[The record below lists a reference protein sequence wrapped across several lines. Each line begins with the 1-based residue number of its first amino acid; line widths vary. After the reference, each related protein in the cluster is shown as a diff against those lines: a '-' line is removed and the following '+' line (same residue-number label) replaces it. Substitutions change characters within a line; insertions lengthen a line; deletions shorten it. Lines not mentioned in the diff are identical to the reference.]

1 MRMAL
6 GMAVGFISP
15 LLRSIVFGMPSLFP
29 EAVAMAF
36 EMGVYGAAA
45 GFLYHIL
52 PKKNWSIYA
61 ALLIAM
67 TVGRF
72 AWGGVHYLIAGLQNT
87 ESPSLSFW
95 RARSPT
101 AIPGI
106 ILHIVLIPMLVM
118 TLKRLNLVLND

>member
-1 MRMAL
+1 M
-6 GMAVGFISP
+6 VQP
-15 LLRSIVFGMPSLFP
+15 H
-29 EAVAMAF
+29 
-36 EMGVYGAAA
+36 
-45 GFLYHIL
+45 HIL

-87 ESPSLSFW
+87 EFTLALFL
-95 RARSPT
+95 AGAVTT

>member
-1 MRMAL
+1 
-6 GMAVGFISP
+6 MAVGFISP

-87 ESPSLSFW
+87 EFTL
-95 RARSPT
+95 ALLLAGAVTT